1 MHHPGQPRFVAVG
14 EAVELAPRAPDPD
27 ATYHWTIDES
37 PDESEVTVGDEPVE
51 ELVPD
56 LPGTYL
62 VHLDAPD
69 DTHRLTVRAFPA
81 PEREAV
87 GSSSG
92 VSGPSGGDGEE
103 EPDGYATDSGSAGG
117 RPRIRLD
124 GEVEGEGLVLR
135 ATAKAPPGSD
145 APDSALDVEFVVDD
159 RDRDDLGADLA
170 VDGHEARVPL
180 SAVGDLVRVH
190 AVAVGEEHS
199 VADELRVE
207 REGEGVSITRPNEVP
222 GWVREATIYEVYLR
236 SATEPDGTSFEQL
249 TERLDHIEELGIDCI
264 WLTPILAHDGAPH
277 GYNIVDFFSVA
288 EDLGSRESFERFV
301 EAAHDRGIRVLF
313 DLVLNHSARSHPYFE
328 AATDPDHP
336 GHESYREWYEFDD
349 DGEPASY
356 FGWYK
361 VVNFDLTTLAVREHL
376 LSVVDEW
383 ASLVDGFRCD
393 MAWALPEGL
402 WKEIRARVKA
412 EDGEFLMLDET
423 IPYVADLHEGAFD
436 LHFDTT
442 LYFYLRQIGHGD
454 EPASAILDAV
464 DQRARV
470 GFPDHAAFMTYVEN
484 HDETRYREECGYD
497 EMFAATAATFTLP
510 GVPMLYAGQ
519 ELGTTNRRES
529 VDFGTVDLATYEH
542 VRSLVRA
549 REEIEALGFDADL
562 VPVEY
567 DSPSEGLVAFG
578 REGERQRV
586 IVVLNFGPGSVPV
599 TIREGFVPREL
610 ITGEEVPVESTAE
623 GSRVDVGSV
632 AVFER

>member
-14 EAVELAPRAPDPD
+14 EAVELAPRAPDPA
-27 ATYHWTIDES
+27 ATYRWQVERS
-37 PDESEVTVGDEPVE
+37 PEGSEVTVGNEPVE

-56 LPGTYL
+56 VPGTYR
-62 VHLDAPD
+62 VVLDAPD
-69 DTHRLTVRAFPA
+69 GTHQLTVRAFPA
-81 PEREAV
+81 PEREAAV
-87 GSSSG
+87 GGSG
-92 VSGPSGGDGEE
+92 ESGRSGGRDEKGDSE
-103 EPDGYATDSGSAGG
+103 GYATDSGSEGG

-124 GEVEGEGLVLR
+124 GAVEGDELVVR
-135 ATAKAPPGSD
+135 ATVKTAPGSD
-145 APDSALDVEFVVDD
+145 VPDSTPDVEFVVDD
-159 RDRDDLGADLA
+159 RDGIETDLS
-170 VDGHEARVPL
+170 VEGHEARVP
-180 SAVGDLVRVH
+180 SGAVGDLLRIH

-199 VADELRVE
+199 VADELRIE
-207 REGEGVSITRPNEVP
+207 RTAEEFSIARPNEVP
-222 GWVREATIYEVYLR
+222 DWVREATIYEVYLR

-249 TERLDHIEELGIDCI
+249 TERLDHIEGLGIDCI
-264 WLTPILAHDGAPH
+264 WLTPILAHDGAAH
-277 GYNIVDFFSVA
+277 GYNIVDFFSIA
-288 EDLGSRESFERFV
+288 DDLGSRESFERFV

-313 DLVLNHSARSHPYFE
+313 DLVLNHSARSHPFFE

-336 GHESYREWYEFDD
+336 EHDSYREWYEFDD
-349 DGEPASY
+349 EGEPASY

-361 VVNFDLTTLAVREHL
+361 VVNFDLTTLAVRDHL

-383 ASLVDGFRCD
+383 APLVDGFRCD

-412 EDGEFLMLDET
+412 EDGGFLMLDET
-423 IPYVADLHEGAFD
+423 IPYIADLHEGAFD

-454 EPASAILDAV
+454 EPASAVLDAV

-497 EMFAATAATFTLP
+497 EMLAATAATFTVP

-519 ELGTTNRRES
+519 ELGTTNRRDS
-529 VDFGTVDLATYEH
+529 VDFGTVDRATYEH

-549 REEIEALGFDADL
+549 RSEVDALGFEAEL

-567 DSPSEGLVAFG
+567 DSPSEGVVAFG
-578 REGERQRV
+578 REGAGESA
-586 IVVLNFGPGSVPV
+586 IVVLNFGPGSAPV
-599 TIREGFVPREL
+599 TIGERFEPTEL
-610 ITGEEVPVESTAE
+610 VSGAEIEVEPTAE
-623 GSRVDVGSV
+623 GSRIEVGSV